1 LGTRFDPDQQC
12 QVPDIY
18 LVSALKQAVKPMEN
32 NHEEN
37 NIVRQCRDNW
47 CELSRRTYD
56 LLVMRDGQEPKKTSW
71 TGMIFL
77 MTSRTQTAEA
87 LKLG

>member
-1 LGTRFDPDQQC
+1 MIQINNVRYQTFILFLHSNRQ
-12 QVPDIY
+12 
-18 LVSALKQAVKPMEN
+18 SNPMEN

-47 CELSRRTYD
+47 CEFSRRTHD
-56 LLVMRDGQEPKKTSW
+56 LLVTRDGQEPKKTSW
-71 TGMIFL
+71 TGMIFV

-87 LKLG
+87 LKSR